1 MFALFAVGLAVI
13 FYESLVERAK
23 QAYQFGST
31 LSFAELARD
40 PLYLDYNKYALSPE
54 AKKDIQKAQLVVPEG
69 RTFVAWTPL
78 AMHLDY
84 RRNRILDVDP
94 AGLANPWL
102 GFPFGR
108 QVGEGVKY
116 FINLDA
122 HYVLWQYSSLA
133 VRPEQALLEWATSP
147 FGRSHT
153 IGVRTYQFVNTL
165 RGMAKNSHILYNNG
179 SIVVIQISQ

>member
-1 MFALFAVGLAVI
+1 MVI
-13 FYESLVERAK
+13 FSESLVERAR
-23 QAYQFGST
+23 QARQFGST
-31 LSFAELARD
+31 LSFTQLARN
-40 PLYLDYNKYALSPE
+40 PRYLAYNKYAFSPD
-54 AKKDIQKAQLVVPEG
+54 AKNDIQEAQRVVPKG
-69 RTFVAWTPL
+69 RNLVAWTPL

-94 AGLANPWL
+94 AGLASPWL
-102 GFPFGR
+102 EFPFGR

-122 HYVLWQYSSLA
+122 HYVLWQYSSPA

-147 FGRSHT
+147 YARSHT

-165 RGMAKNSHILYNNG
+165 RGMARHSQILYNNG
-179 SIVVIQISQ
+179 SIVVLQISQ